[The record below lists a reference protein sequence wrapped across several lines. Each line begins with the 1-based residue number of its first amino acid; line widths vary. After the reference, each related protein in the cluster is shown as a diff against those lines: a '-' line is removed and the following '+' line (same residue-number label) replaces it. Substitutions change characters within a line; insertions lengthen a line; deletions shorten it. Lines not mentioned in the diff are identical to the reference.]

1 MDEDKTTTG
10 ESADTMLDAEELAA
24 EQAAAAQEGQ

>member
-10 ESADTMLDAEELAA
+10 ESAETMLDAEELAA
-24 EQAAAAQEGQ
+24 EQAAAQEG